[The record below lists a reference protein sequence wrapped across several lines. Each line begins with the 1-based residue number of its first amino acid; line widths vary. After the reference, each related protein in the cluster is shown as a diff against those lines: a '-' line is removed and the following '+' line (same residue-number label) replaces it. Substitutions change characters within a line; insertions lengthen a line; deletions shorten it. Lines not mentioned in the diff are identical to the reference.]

1 MRGAV
6 CVVHLAP
13 GMRKSL
19 LFWLLLISS
28 GILKAQGPTHS
39 FIHISRKDGLASND
53 VYDIAQDQNGFYW
66 IATDNGLQ
74 RFDGKRWISPA
85 SLPTKPVYEI
95 KTVGSSQLLLKLG
108 EEYCLFDRRRFT
120 YEPTIYQ
127 AGDTMH
133 SDNFLFRNSR
143 GDIFLVEKGKQ
154 ISLYDP
160 QKNQFSSQDIPV
172 AVPPGWKP
180 FDIFEDSIKGH
191 YWLACD
197 SGVAVYEP
205 KTKSLFHR
213 GSNPQN
219 LPLIDEPSHT
229 NVASVFIDKQR
240 NHWIAYGRGRKKIAA
255 FSASKK
261 QYLNEAENLSTFYK
275 GSFQVQQFYQTKE
288 EEMWLFG
295 DAALF
300 NYIPQQQKFVNNKSD
315 VTQSIGP
322 RFSVVRRMMQD
333 NEMGIWIAT
342 DEGLY
347 QFYTVM
353 PMVSNVYFQTQN
365 DDYNISDVEELRDG
379 SLWFSSSGKGII
391 GLDTG
396 YKRLKLSYVF
406 ENVPDQKQVAAKHV
420 NVIHERQKTGE
431 VWLGCN
437 DGIIIIVDPANNTA
451 AWFQPEIFNGAN
463 IVRITADATGK
474 LWLGTSDGSV
484 VCYDGQKNFRKV
496 FDARSAVNYFMI
508 DNRQML
514 WIATANDGLY
524 CYDIFKGALKEHFH
538 KNDRKGYAL
547 SSSRVSSVVQLNDTL
562 IGAATDIFNIINLN
576 TKKVVEISH
585 EHGLLSNTITG
596 MEKDKQGFV
605 WIATSNGIC
614 RYNPERKKFTVFGDR
629 DGFMNIETVGYS
641 GTTLADGDILF
652 AGSNGFVTF
661 PPHMYNRQE
670 APPQVKLTDIK
681 VLNSF
686 VPLDSAILSQVA
698 FKPHENSVTIYFSS
712 MSYVLRDRLTYF
724 YRLRGLDNKWREADN
739 QLSAI
744 YTLLPSGSYIF
755 EVRCE
760 NQDGLSSPITSLS
773 FSIDPPFWKTWW
785 FILLVISAI
794 GLLLYFL
801 HRVRVNRIVA
811 LAELRNRVA
820 RDLHD
825 DVGSTLST
833 ISILSTMAKTT
844 LSQDTAQAEKYIAKI
859 ADNSQQMMDAM
870 DDIVWSIK
878 PMNDSMQKIV
888 ARMRE
893 FASGALEPKNID
905 VEFHVDEEVL
915 HLKLNME
922 SRRDLFLIFKEAV
935 NNIAKYSNS
944 NHVTIY
950 IKYVQKRLMLKI
962 KDNGIGFDINAADN
976 GNGISNMKKRAA
988 MMNGRIKWYSDKDR
1002 GTYVLLNIPV
1012 NT

>member
-1 MRGAV
+1 
-6 CVVHLAP
+6 
-13 GMRKSL
+13 MRKSL

-28 GILKAQGPTHS
+28 GIVEAQGPNHS

-53 VYDIAQDQNGFYW
+53 VYDIVQDENGFYW
-66 IATDNGLQ
+66 VATDNGLQ

-95 KTVGSSQLLLKLG
+95 MTVGNSQLLLKLG
-108 EEYCLFDRRRFT
+108 EAYYLFDRRKFT
-120 YEPTIYQ
+120 YSPATYQ
-127 AGDTMH
+127 AGATLH
-133 SDNFLFRNSR
+133 AENFLWRSSK
-143 GDIFLVEKGKQ
+143 GDILLIEKGKQ
-154 ISLYDP
+154 ISLYNP
-160 QKNQFSSQDIPV
+160 RKNQFSKQELPV
-172 AVPPGWKP
+172 AIPSGWKP
-180 FDIFEDSIKGH
+180 FDIFEDTIKGH
-191 YWLACD
+191 YWVACD
-197 SGVAVYEP
+197 SGIAVYEP
-205 KTKSLFHR
+205 KSKSIFHR

-219 LPLIDEPSHT
+219 LPLIEEHSHT
-229 NVASVFIDKQR
+229 NVASMYIDKQR
-240 NHWIAYGRGRKKIAA
+240 NHWIAYGRGRNNVAA
-255 FSASKK
+255 FSESKQ
-261 QYLNEAENLSTFYK
+261 QYLEEAGNLPAFYK
-275 GSFQVQQFYQTKE
+275 GSFQIQKFYQTRE

-300 NYIPQQQKFVNNKSD
+300 NYVPQQQRFVNNKSD

-322 RFSVVRRMMQD
+322 RFSVVRRIMQD

-347 QFYTVM
+347 QFYTVL
-353 PMVSNVYFQTQN
+353 PQVSNVYFQTKN
-365 DDYNISDVEELRDG
+365 ENYNISDVEELNDG
-379 SLWFSSSGKGII
+379 KIWFSSRGKGVVGI
-391 GLDTG
+391 DTA
-396 YKRLKLSYVF
+396 YKRLKLSYLF
-406 ENVPDQKQVAAKHV
+406 DDVPNEKQVAAQHV
-420 NVIHERQKTGE
+420 NVIHERLNTGE

-437 DGIIIIVDPANNTA
+437 DGMIIISDPARNTA
-451 AWFQPEIFNGAN
+451 KWLQPEIFNGAD
-463 IVRITADATGK
+463 IICITADASGVI
-474 LWLGTSDGSV
+474 WLGASDGSV
-484 VCYDGQKNFRKV
+484 VCYDGKNFRKI
-496 FDARSAVNYFMI
+496 FDARSAVNFFMI

-524 CYDIFKGALKEHFH
+524 YYDIFRNALKNHFS
-538 KNDRKGYAL
+538 KNDQQDYSL
-547 SSSRVSSVVQLNDTL
+547 SSGRVTSVVQLNDTL
-562 IGAATDIFNIINLN
+562 IGAATDIFNIININ
-576 TKKVVEISH
+576 TKKIIEISH
-585 EHGLLSNTITG
+585 QHGLLSNTITG
-596 MEKDKQGFV
+596 MEKDKQGYV

-629 DGFMNIETVGYS
+629 DGFMNMETVGYS
-641 GTTLADGDILF
+641 GTMLANGNILF
-652 AGSNGFVTF
+652 AGSNAFVTF

-670 APPQVKLTDIK
+670 APPEVKLTDLK

-686 VPLDSAILSQVA
+686 VPLDSATLSRVA
-698 FKPHENSVTIYFSS
+698 FKPHENSITIYFSS
-712 MSYVLRDRLTYF
+712 MSYLLRDRLTYY

-739 QLSAI
+739 QLSAN

-760 NQDGLSSPITSLS
+760 NQDGVSSPITSLA
-773 FSIDPPFWKTWW
+773 FLIDPPFWKTWW

-801 HRVRVNRIVA
+801 HRLRVNRIVA

-844 LSQDTAQAEKYIAKI
+844 LSQDAAQAEKYIAKI

-915 HLKLNME
+915 DLKLNME

-935 NNIAKYSNS
+935 NNISKYSDS

-962 KDNGIGFDINAADN
+962 KDNGIGFDINTADN

-988 MMNGRIKWYSDKDR
+988 MLNGRIKWYSDKDS

-1012 NT
+1012 NS